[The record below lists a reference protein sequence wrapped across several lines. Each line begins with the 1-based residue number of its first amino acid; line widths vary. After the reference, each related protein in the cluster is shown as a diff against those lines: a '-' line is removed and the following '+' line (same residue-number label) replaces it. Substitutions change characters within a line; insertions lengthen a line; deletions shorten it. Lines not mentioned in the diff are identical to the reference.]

1 MIADRIVVIIL
12 AIALLV
18 KCLLGYSI
26 IKDRTDKQNK
36 NYQWYDILSFGENI
50 IFLLLLIYVWKNG
63 LIENFMG

>member
-1 MIADRIVVIIL
+1 MIVDRIIVIIL

-26 IKDRTDKQNK
+26 NNDRTDKQNK
-36 NYQWYDILSFGENI
+36 DYQWYDILSFGENI